1 MIHYNK
7 RYVCIQLSCKTYRG
21 FFVVVFVVFVVDCSY
36 TGSENVHFNSL
47 KTDDNVGNY

>member
-1 MIHYNK
+1 MYTIVLQN
-7 RYVCIQLSCKTYRG
+7 ISG

>member
-1 MIHYNK
+1 MYTIVLQN
-7 RYVCIQLSCKTYRG
+7 ISG
-21 FFVVVFVVFVVDCSY
+21 FFVVVFVVDCSY